1 MLQSLNT
8 VPPHVVV
15 SPTIRSFSLLLYNTD
30 FDTVMNCNEDM
41 WHGSCGHLFMKGD
54 EIDIS
59 LLNGGKL
66 FWSVEVTLVCF

>member
-41 WHGSCGHLFMKGD
+41 WYADVDM
-54 EIDIS
+54 
-59 LLNGGKL
+59 
-66 FWSVEVTLVCF
+66 